1 MVNDPPAI
9 FLAWRERARAVSS
22 RFHVV
27 ADPGADVLFTLHEW
41 RPASDARV
49 ARGN

>member
-1 MVNDPPAI
+1 MVNNPPAI

-27 ADPGADVLFTLHEW
+27 ADPGADVLLTMREW
-41 RPASDARV
+41 QPAADARA

>member
-1 MVNDPPAI
+1 MVNDPPAS
-9 FLAWRERARAVSS
+9 LAWRERARAASS

-27 ADPGADVLFTLHEW
+27 VDRADVLFTLHEW

>member
-9 FLAWRERARAVSS
+9 FLAWRDRARAVSS

-27 ADPGADVLFTLHEW
+27 AEPGADVLFTLREW
-41 RPASDARV
+41 RPAVDARV
-49 ARGN
+49 ASRN